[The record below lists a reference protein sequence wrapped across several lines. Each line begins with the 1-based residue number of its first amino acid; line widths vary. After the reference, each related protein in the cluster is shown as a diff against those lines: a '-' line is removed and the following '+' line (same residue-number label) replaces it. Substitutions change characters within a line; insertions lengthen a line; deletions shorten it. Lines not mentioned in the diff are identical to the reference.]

1 MLSAMVSRFRPALL
15 GTVTLLVVAALTACI
30 PADEPA
36 NTAPTAAPVN
46 ATSLPPECAKTQ
58 LRTKTPGKLTIA
70 TDNPAYPPW
79 FVDNKPENG
88 QGFEGAVAAAL
99 AEKLGYA
106 QAEVAW
112 KRVTFDKAIAPGP
125 KDFDLDI
132 NQFSITDARRQA
144 VDFSAPYY
152 NVRQVVIALR
162 TNKIANAK
170 NFGDLKDAKL
180 GAQVNTTSYQM
191 ITTVL
196 RPNSQPSV
204 FNSND
209 DAKKALQNGSID
221 GLVVD
226 LPTGFFMT
234 SAEIENSKVVGQLP
248 LAVAQPEQFGL
259 VLDKGSPLTACVS
272 RAIEAL
278 RAGKTL
284 EGLEKQWLGQVA
296 GAPDLA

>member
-1 MLSAMVSRFRPALL
+1 MLSAMASRSRPALL
-15 GTVTLLVVAALTACI
+15 GTVTVVVVAALTACI

-36 NTAPTAAPVN
+36 TAPTVAPVN

-58 LRTKTPGKLTIA
+58 LQTKTPGKLTIA
-70 TDNPAYPPW
+70 TDNPAFPPW
-79 FVDNKPENG
+79 FVANKPENG

-99 AEKLGYA
+99 AQKLGYA
-106 QAEVAW
+106 ATEVTW

-125 KDFDLDI
+125 KDFDFDI

-152 NVRQVVIALR
+152 NVRQVVIALKN
-162 TNKIANAK
+162 NKIANAR
-170 NFGDLKDAKL
+170 NFGDLKYARL

-191 ITTVL
+191 ITTVIL
-196 RPNSQPSV
+196 PNTQPSV

-209 DAKKALQNGSID
+209 DAKKALQNGTID
-221 GLVVD
+221 GLIVD
-226 LPTGFFMT
+226 LPTGFFIT

-259 VLDKGSPLTACVS
+259 VLDKGSPLTGCVS

-278 RAGKTL
+278 RATKTL
-284 EGLEKQWLGQVA
+284 EGLEKQWLAQVT

>member
-1 MLSAMVSRFRPALL
+1 MLSAMASRSRPALL
-15 GTVTLLVVAALTACI
+15 GTVTLTVVAALTACI

-36 NTAPTAAPVN
+36 GTPTAAPVN
-46 ATSLPPECAKTQ
+46 ATSLPPECAKAQ
-58 LRTKTPGKLTIA
+58 LQTKTPGKLTIA

-88 QGFEGAVAAAL
+88 QGFEGAVAAAV

-106 QAEVAW
+106 KAEVVW

-125 KDFDLDI
+125 KDFDFDI
-132 NQFSITDARRQA
+132 SEFSITDARRQA

-152 NVRQVVIALR
+152 NVRQAVIALKS
-162 TNKIANAK
+162 NKVANAK

-180 GAQVNTTSYQM
+180 GAQVNTTSYEM
-191 ITTVL
+191 ITTVV
-196 RPNSQPSV
+196 RPNTQPSV
-204 FNSND
+204 YNSNE

-226 LPTGFFMT
+226 LPTGFQI
-234 SAEIENSKVVGQLP
+234 SAEIKDAKVAGQLP
-248 LAVAQPEQFGL
+248 LAVARPEQFGL
-259 VLDKGSPLTACVS
+259 VLDKGSALTGCAS

-278 RAGKTL
+278 RASKTL
-284 EGLEKQWLGQVA
+284 EQLERRWLAQAA
-296 GAPDLA
+296 GAPELA

>member
-1 MLSAMVSRFRPALL
+1 MLSAMASRSRPALL
-15 GTVTLLVVAALTACI
+15 GTVTLMVAAALTACI

-36 NTAPTAAPVN
+36 SGPTVAPVN
-46 ATSLPPECAKTQ
+46 ATSLPPECVKDQ
-58 LRTKTPGKLTIA
+58 LQTKTPGKLTIA

-99 AEKLGYA
+99 AEKLGYTA
-106 QAEVAW
+106 TEVTW

-125 KDFDLDI
+125 KDFDFDI

-152 NVRQVVIALR
+152 NVRQVVIALKN
-162 TNKIANAK
+162 NKIANAR
-170 NFGDLKDAKL
+170 NFGDLKDARL

-191 ITTVL
+191 ITTVIV
-196 RPNSQPSV
+196 PNTQPSV

-209 DAKKALQNGSID
+209 DAKKALQNGTID
-221 GLVVD
+221 GLIVD

-248 LAVAQPEQFGL
+248 LAVARPEQFGL
-259 VLDKGSPLTACVS
+259 VLDKGSALTGCVS

-278 RAGKTL
+278 RASKTL
-284 EGLEKQWLGQVA
+284 EGLEKQWLAQVT

>member
-1 MLSAMVSRFRPALL
+1 MVL
-15 GTVTLLVVAALTACI
+15 AALTACI

-36 NTAPTAAPVN
+36 GAPTAAPVN
-46 ATSLPPECAKTQ
+46 ATSLPPECAKAQ
-58 LRTKTPGKLTIA
+58 LQTKTPGKLTMA

-88 QGFEGAVAAAL
+88 QGFEGAVAAAV

-106 QAEVAW
+106 KTEVVW

-125 KDFDLDI
+125 KDFDFDI
-132 NQFSITDARRQA
+132 SEFSITDARRQA

-152 NVRQVVIALR
+152 NMRQAVIALKS
-162 TNKIANAK
+162 NKIANAT
-170 NFGDLKDAKL
+170 NFGGLKDAKL

-191 ITTVL
+191 ITTVVQ
-196 RPNSQPSV
+196 PNTQPSV
-204 FNSND
+204 FNTNE
-209 DAKKALQNGSID
+209 DAKKALQNGTID

-226 LPTGFFMT
+226 LPTGFQIT
-234 SAEIENSKVVGQLP
+234 AEINDSKVVGQLP

-272 RAIEAL
+272 RSIEAL

-284 EGLEKQWLGQVA
+284 EQLEKQWLAQAA
-296 GAPDLA
+296 GAPELA

>member
-1 MLSAMVSRFRPALL
+1 MLSAMASRSRPALL
-15 GTVTLLVVAALTACI
+15 GTVTLMVLAALTACI

-36 NTAPTAAPVN
+36 GPPTAAPVN
-46 ATSLPPECAKTQ
+46 ATSLPPECAKAQ
-58 LRTKTPGKLTIA
+58 LQTKTPGKLTLA

-88 QGFEGAVAAAL
+88 QGFEGAVAAAI

-106 QAEVAW
+106 KTEVVW

-125 KDFDLDI
+125 KDFDFDI
-132 NQFSITDARRQA
+132 SEFSITDARRQA

-152 NVRQVVIALR
+152 NVRQAVIALKS
-162 TNKIANAK
+162 NKIANAT
-170 NFGDLKDAKL
+170 NFGGLKDAKL

-191 ITTVL
+191 ITTVVQ
-196 RPNSQPSV
+196 PNTQPSV
-204 FNSND
+204 FNTNE
-209 DAKKALQNGSID
+209 DAKKALQNGTID

-226 LPTGFFMT
+226 LPTGFQMT
-234 SAEIENSKVVGQLP
+234 AEIKDAKVVGQLP

-272 RAIEAL
+272 RSIEAL
-278 RAGKTL
+278 RASKTL
-284 EGLEKQWLGQVA
+284 EQLEKQWLAQVA
-296 GAPDLA
+296 GAPELA

>member
-1 MLSAMVSRFRPALL
+1 MLCAMVSRYRPALF
-15 GTVTLLVVAALTACI
+15 GTATLLVVAALTACI

-36 NTAPTAAPVN
+36 GTPTVAPVN
-46 ATSLPPECAKTQ
+46 ATSLPPECAKAQ
-58 LRTKTPGKLTIA
+58 LQTKTPGKLTIA

-88 QGFEGAVAAAL
+88 QGFEGAVAAAI
-99 AEKLGYA
+99 AQKLGFA
-106 QAEVAW
+106 TGEVVW
-112 KRVTFDKAIAPGP
+112 KRVTFNSAIAPGP
-125 KDFDLDI
+125 KDFDFDI

-152 NVRQVVIALR
+152 NVRQAVIALKS
-162 TNKIANAK
+162 NKIANAR

-180 GAQVNTTSYQM
+180 GAQVSTTSYQM
-191 ITTVL
+191 ITTVVQ
-196 RPNSQPSV
+196 PNTQPSV
-204 FNSND
+204 YNTND
-209 DAKKALQNGSID
+209 DAKQALQNGSID

-226 LPTGFFMT
+226 LPTGFQMV
-234 SAEIENSKVVGQLP
+234 AEIKDAKVVGQLP

-278 RAGKTL
+278 RASKTL
-284 EGLEKQWLGQVA
+284 EQLERQWLAQVA
-296 GAPDLA
+296 GAPELA